1 MRSNRAGHR
10 STEHRQK
17 KSGEV
22 NNTEKE
28 NINILSENELE
39 LIGQFARKKL
49 KNEEI
54 YTFSLILCDNEID
67 RDNEKFTI
75 SALNKLAELFI
86 GKTGIFDHNM
96 KSKDQTARIYSTEVI
111 TDSSRKTSDGEDY
124 TYIKAKA
131 YMVRTEKNK
140 DLIAEIDAGIKK
152 ETSVGCC
159 ESDKSCSI
167 CGMNIKTH
175 GCEHQKGKVYG
186 GKLCCYHL
194 SEPTDAYE
202 WSFVAVPAQKNA
214 GVIKSFVPVNETE
227 KLAEWANEYR
237 EELKAEIIR
246 SASSVIPEMKS
257 SSLEEICV
265 SLSVKAL
272 REMRDAFRENAKKNL
287 PVIRQLDCFEADD
300 EISNSEYKI

>member
-1 MRSNRAGHR
+1 M
-10 STEHRQK
+10 
-17 KSGEV
+17 
-22 NNTEKE
+22 
-28 NINILSENELE
+28 
-39 LIGQFARKKL
+39 
-49 KNEEI
+49 
-54 YTFSLILCDNEID
+54 
-67 RDNEKFTI
+67 
-75 SALNKLAELFI
+75 

-96 KSKDQTARIYSTEVI
+96 KSKDQTARIYSAEVI
-111 TDSSRKTSDGEDY
+111 TDTDRKTSDGEDY

-159 ESDKSCSI
+159 VSDISCSI

-214 GVIKSFVPVNETE
+214 GVIKSFIPENETE
-227 KLAEWANEYR
+227 KLAQWANEYR
-237 EELKAEIIR
+237 DELKADIIR
-246 SASSVIPEMKS
+246 SAASVIPEMKS

-287 PVIRQLDCFEADD
+287 PVLRQLDCNQADD
-300 EISNSEYKI
+300 ENQNSEYKI

>member
-1 MRSNRAGHR
+1 M
-10 STEHRQK
+10 
-17 KSGEV
+17 

-28 NINILSENELE
+28 NTNIVPENELE

-67 RDNEKFTI
+67 RDNEKFTV

-96 KSKDQTARIYSTEVI
+96 KSKDQTARIYSAEVI
-111 TDSSRKTSDGEDY
+111 TDSARKTSDGEDY

-159 ESDKSCSI
+159 VSDISCSI

-237 EELKAEIIR
+237 DELKAEIIR

-257 SSLEEICV
+257 SSLEEICI

-287 PVIRQLDCFEADD
+287 PVVRQLDCPAADN
-300 EISNSEYKI
+300 ENSNSEYKI

>member
-1 MRSNRAGHR
+1 MPEA
-10 STEHRQK
+10 
-17 KSGEV
+17 
-22 NNTEKE
+22 
-28 NINILSENELE
+28 ELE
-39 LIGQFARKKL
+39 LIGRFARKKL
-49 KNEEI
+49 NADEL

-67 RDNEKFTI
+67 RDSEKFTV
-75 SALNKLAELFI
+75 SALHTLAKLFV

-96 KSKDQTARIYSTEVI
+96 KSKDQTARIYAAEVM
-111 TDSSRKTSDGEDY
+111 TDPQRKTADGEDY

-159 ESDKSCSI
+159 IKDISCSI
-167 CGMNIKTH
+167 CGRNIKTE

-186 GKLCCYHL
+186 GKLCCYLL

-214 GVIKSFVPVNETE
+214 GVIKSFNPAQETE

-237 EELKAEIIR
+237 NELKADIIR

-257 SSLEEICV
+257 AALDEICD
-265 SLSVKAL
+265 SLSLGML
-272 REMRDAFRENAKKNL
+272 REMKNAFGMSAKKNL
-287 PVIRQLDCFEADD
+287 PVVRQLDCKQADG
-300 EISNSEYKI
+300 ENENSEYKI

>member
-1 MRSNRAGHR
+1 MI
-10 STEHRQK
+10 
-17 KSGEV
+17 
-22 NNTEKE
+22 TEKE
-28 NINILSENELE
+28 NTNILSETELE

-49 KNEEI
+49 ENEEI

-67 RDNEKFTI
+67 RDNEKFTV
-75 SALNKLAELFI
+75 SALNKLAELFV

-96 KSKDQTARIYSTEVI
+96 RSKDQSARIYSTEVV
-111 TDSSRKTSDGEDY
+111 TDTERKTSDGEAY

-152 ETSVGCC
+152 ETSVGC
-159 ESDKSCSI
+159 SVSNISCSI
-167 CGMNIKTH
+167 CGMNIKSH

-214 GVIKSFVPVNETE
+214 GVIKSFIPQNETE
-227 KLAEWANEYR
+227 KLAEWAKEYR
-237 EELKAEIIR
+237 DELKTDIIR
-246 SASSVIPEMKS
+246 CASSVIPEMKS
-257 SSLEEICV
+257 SSVEEICD

-272 REMRDAFRENAKKNL
+272 REMRDALRENAKKSL
-287 PVIRQLDCFEADD
+287 PVVRQLDCNQADD
-300 EISNSEYKI
+300 ENSNSEYKI

>member
-1 MRSNRAGHR
+1 MNRAGR
-10 STEHRQK
+10 CSTERRQK

-28 NINILSENELE
+28 NTNIVPENELE

-67 RDNEKFTI
+67 RDNEKFTV

-96 KSKDQTARIYSTEVI
+96 KSKDQTARIYSAEVI
-111 TDSSRKTSDGEDY
+111 TDSARKTSDGEDY

-159 ESDKSCSI
+159 VSDISCSI

-237 EELKAEIIR
+237 DELKAEIIR

-257 SSLEEICV
+257 SSLEEICI

-287 PVIRQLDCFEADD
+287 PVVRQLDCPAADN
-300 EISNSEYKI
+300 ENSNSEYKI

>member
-1 MRSNRAGHR
+1 MP
-10 STEHRQK
+10 E
-17 KSGEV
+17 E
-22 NNTEKE
+22 
-28 NINILSENELE
+28 ELE

-49 KNEEI
+49 NADEL

-67 RDNEKFTI
+67 RDSEKFTV
-75 SALNKLAELFI
+75 SALHTLAKLFV

-96 KSKDQTARIYSTEVI
+96 KSKDQTARIYAAEVM
-111 TDSSRKTSDGEDY
+111 TDPQRKTADGEDY

-159 ESDKSCSI
+159 VKDISCSI
-167 CGMNIKTH
+167 CGRNIKTE

-186 GKLCCYHL
+186 GKLCCYLL

-214 GVIKSFVPVNETE
+214 GVIKSFNPMQETA
-227 KLAEWANEYR
+227 KLAEWANEYKD
-237 EELKAEIIR
+237 ELKADIIR
-246 SASSVIPEMKS
+246 AAASVIPEMKS
-257 SSLEEICV
+257 AALDEICD
-265 SLSVKAL
+265 SLSLGML
-272 REMRDAFRENAKKNL
+272 REMRSAFGESARKNL
-287 PVIRQLDCFEADD
+287 PVVRQLDCNQADG
-300 EISNSEYKI
+300 ENENSEYKI

>member
-1 MRSNRAGHR
+1 MPE
-10 STEHRQK
+10 T
-17 KSGEV
+17 
-22 NNTEKE
+22 
-28 NINILSENELE
+28 ELE

-49 KNEEI
+49 KADEL

-67 RDNEKFTI
+67 RDSEKFTV
-75 SALNKLAELFI
+75 SALHTLAKLFV

-96 KSKDQTARIYSTEVI
+96 KSKDQTARIYAAEVM
-111 TDSSRKTSDGEDY
+111 TDPQRKTADGEDY

-159 ESDKSCSI
+159 VKNISCSI
-167 CGMNIKTH
+167 CGRNIKTE

-186 GKLCCYHL
+186 GKLCCYLL

-214 GVIKSFVPVNETE
+214 GVIKSFNPTQETE

-237 EELKAEIIR
+237 NELKADIIR

-257 SSLEEICV
+257 AALDEICD
-265 SLSVKAL
+265 SLSLGML
-272 REMRDAFRENAKKNL
+272 REMRNAFGMSAKKNL
-287 PVIRQLDCFEADD
+287 PVVRQLDCKQAGGEN
-300 EISNSEYKI
+300 ENSEYKI

>member
-1 MRSNRAGHR
+1 MPE
-10 STEHRQK
+10 T
-17 KSGEV
+17 
-22 NNTEKE
+22 
-28 NINILSENELE
+28 ELE

-49 KNEEI
+49 NADEL

-67 RDNEKFTI
+67 RDSEKFTV
-75 SALNKLAELFI
+75 SALHTLAKLFV

-96 KSKDQTARIYSTEVI
+96 KSKDQTARIYAAEVM
-111 TDSSRKTSDGEDY
+111 TDPQRKTADGEDY

-159 ESDKSCSI
+159 VKDISCSI
-167 CGMNIKTH
+167 CGRNIKTE

-186 GKLCCYHL
+186 GKLCCYLL

-214 GVIKSFVPVNETE
+214 GVIKSFNPAQETE

-237 EELKAEIIR
+237 NELKADIIR
-246 SASSVIPEMKS
+246 SASSVIPEMKCAA
-257 SSLEEICV
+257 LDEICD
-265 SLSVKAL
+265 SLSLGML
-272 REMRDAFRENAKKNL
+272 REMRNAFGMSAKKNL
-287 PVIRQLDCFEADD
+287 PVVRQLDCKQADG
-300 EISNSEYKI
+300 ENENSEYKI